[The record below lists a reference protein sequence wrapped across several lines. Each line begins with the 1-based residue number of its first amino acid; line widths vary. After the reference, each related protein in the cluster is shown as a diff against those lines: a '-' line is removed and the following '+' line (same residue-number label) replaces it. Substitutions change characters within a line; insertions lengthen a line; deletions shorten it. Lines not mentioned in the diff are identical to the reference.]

1 MFIKRLRATP
11 IIFLT
16 KTMAAPTRE
25 QLISNI
31 QALKKQ
37 GAPQADI
44 QSYLDSF
51 KGQRPTT
58 PLAAPAAAPEAPK
71 RSLIGRAAEF
81 LAPTATKT
89 VEKFAKGEDIGVRDV
104 LGSALEVG
112 SFLIPVGFGVKGAT
126 LAAKGAVL
134 AGRAFGKRA
143 AQKVA
148 GGLAAKAISYGAG
161 GAAAGG
167 LAEAGRA
174 IGEGGGV
181 GEVAERTAKGA
192 SVGGAVGAA
201 IPVVGKVFGRKAVS
215 KEAVA
220 GRVFQPLQ
228 QQEFIEK
235 TGAKI
240 LSKVDTKGIGT
251 YDDLSRVLE
260 SNIDKNL
267 SRVDVAF
274 EKVKAPV
281 ARKNL
286 RRIVTAK
293 LEDGVEVKAKINYVN
308 KALRDLRELYSTTRD
323 VAEKARIELLVNKAK
338 NGQLVP
344 GDVNKIAREY
354 GTKFGQKA
362 FNKMGEPLT
371 SVNAVTFEN
380 TRIGLK
386 ETARSFLPD
395 DATRMLDK
403 EITDM
408 ILLKK
413 LSDNMK
419 TKVTALENRIK
430 ERGLVEKIFRG
441 VANVAEIATFGGPRA
456 FVTKFLFPSNVGLK
470 TMNSLDLQRELV
482 KNLNLI
488 RQLEKSSDNKV
499 VKTLRGLARRAGVVS
514 AATNFG
520 GRKEKQ
526 E

>member
-1 MFIKRLRATP
+1 
-11 IIFLT
+11 
-16 KTMAAPTRE
+16 MAAPTRE

-31 QALKKQ
+31 QALEKQ

-44 QSYLDSF
+44 QSYLNSF
-51 KGQRPTT
+51 KGMRPPTKEVPVT
-58 PLAAPAAAPEAPK
+58 ATPEAPK

-89 VEKFAKGEDIGVRDV
+89 VEKIAKGEGVGVRDV

-112 SFLIPVGFGVKGAT
+112 SYLIPVGAGVKGAT
-126 LAAKGAVL
+126 LAAKGAAL

-143 AQKVA
+143 AQKAA

-174 IGEGGGV
+174 IGEGEGV
-181 GEVAERTAKGA
+181 GEVAKRTAKGVA
-192 SVGGAVGAA
+192 IGGAVGAA
-201 IPVVGKVFGRKAVS
+201 IPAAGKVFGRKAVS

-220 GRVFQPLQ
+220 GRVFQPRQ

-251 YDDLSRVLE
+251 YDDLSRTLE
-260 SNIDKNL
+260 SNISKGLKHVDETLAKSPDIVPL
-267 SRVDVAF
+267 KSFERVV
-274 EKVKAPV
+274 ETEVSG
-281 ARKNL
+281 RKL
-286 RRIVTAK
+286 RASS
-293 LEDGVEVKAKINYVN
+293 NYVQDALDDLQELYKVTNNPEDTLRIRALKIKAN
-308 KALRDLRELYSTTRD
+308 KAGITP
-323 VAEKARIELLVNKAK
+323 AEVNA
-338 NGQLVP
+338 V
-344 GDVNKIAREY
+344 AREY
-354 GTKFGQKA
+354 GTTFKKKA
-362 FNKMGEPLT
+362 FNRLGEPQT
-371 SVNAVTFEN
+371 SVKAVTYEN
-380 TRIGLK
+380 TRKGLK
-386 ETARSFLPD
+386 ETARSFLPGEELKAMD
-395 DATRMLDK
+395 Q
-403 EITDM
+403 EISEM
-408 ILLKK
+408 IRLKTY
-413 LSDNMK
+413 SDQMK
-419 TKVTALENRIK
+419 TRVTALENRIK

-441 VANVAEIATFGGPRA
+441 VANITDIATFGGPQA

-482 KNLNLI
+482 KNLKLI
-488 RQLEKSSDNKV
+488 RNLETASDKQV
-499 VKTLRGLARRAGVVS
+499 VRTLRELARRAGVVS